1 VNDPARAFRI
11 TVWIGVLVNFA
22 LGLTALFA
30 PNWLLD
36 TMGFQEADPDIWP
49 RFAAWLLM
57 LLTLFYVPGANDI
70 DRYRANAVL
79 SVFARFAGVVFFT
92 SMVVFTDFSARYLI
106 FGLIDLVFAVPSAVF
121 LWLATRAR
129 AP

>member
-1 VNDPARAFRI
+1 MSNPARAFRI

-22 LGLTALFA
+22 FGLTALFA

-36 TMGFQEADPDIWP
+36 TMGFQEADPDVWP
-49 RFAAWLLM
+49 RFAAWLL
-57 LLTLFYVPGANDI
+57 LLLSLFYVPGANDI
-70 DRYRANAVL
+70 VRYRANAVL

-92 SMVVFTDFSARYLI
+92 SIVMVTDFSARYLI
-106 FGLIDLVFAVPSAVF
+106 FGLIDGVFAVPSAVF

-129 AP
+129 TA